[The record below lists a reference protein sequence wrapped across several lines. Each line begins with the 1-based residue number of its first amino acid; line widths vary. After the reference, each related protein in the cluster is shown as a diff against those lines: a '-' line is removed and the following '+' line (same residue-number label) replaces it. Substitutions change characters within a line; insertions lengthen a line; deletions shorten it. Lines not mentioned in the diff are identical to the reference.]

1 MKRRSKVSQAAL
13 VITPGS
19 RNEPAGIK
27 IGETQGLVAPIPH
40 KTTTVTLRLSGAWHA
55 LWNRLRAATPGVSD
69 AELLRQGVALRMAL
83 AALDAK
89 GLKPRAFIQY
99 YDQSGELRTV
109 DLEEHVGI
117 EVPKEKN

>member
-19 RNEPAGIK
+19 RGEAGIR
-27 IGETQGLVAPIPH
+27 IGETEGLVAPVSH
-40 KTTTVTLRLSGAWHA
+40 KTTTVTLRLSGPWHT
-55 LWNRLRAATPGVSD
+55 LWERLRAAAPGISD

-89 GLKPRAFIQY
+89 GEKPKAFIRY
-99 YDQSGELRTV
+99 HDQSGKLRTV

-117 EVPKEKN
+117 EAPERKD